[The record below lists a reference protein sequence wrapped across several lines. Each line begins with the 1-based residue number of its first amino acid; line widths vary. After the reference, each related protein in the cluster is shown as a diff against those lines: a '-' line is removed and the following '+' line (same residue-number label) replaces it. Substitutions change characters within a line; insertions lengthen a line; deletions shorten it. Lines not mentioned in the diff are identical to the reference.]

1 MSLTL
6 LSFLLERLN
15 ALDRKLFFLINE
27 VLRNPLF
34 DWLMPFVTGARHFAV
49 PLLLLSL
56 ALLIWGGRKGRSI
69 LLSALILV
77 ILADAS
83 AGVLKGLFE
92 RPRPCQALTQVS
104 LLVGCSSSFSLPS
117 NHAVNAFA
125 LATLFAFYYRK
136 LAFPLFAMAV
146 LVGYSRVYVG
156 VHYPLDVLMGALW
169 GTTLALAFVHLSRRL
184 LGRWGENRLTGSGG
198 RYYTRTRRRKDDKPG
213 AGPLD
218 DPFPRCGLSL

>member
-1 MSLTL
+1 MNLTL
-6 LSFLLERLN
+6 PAFLLERLN

-34 DWLMPFVTGARHFAV
+34 DWLMPFVTGAKHFAV
-49 PLLLLSL
+49 PLFLLSL
-56 ALLIWGGRKGRSI
+56 ALLIWGGKKGRI
-69 LLSALILV
+69 ALLSALILV

-83 AGVLKGLFE
+83 AETLKGLFE

-104 LLVGCSSSFSLPS
+104 LLVGCTGSFSLPS

-125 LATLFAFYYRK
+125 LATLFASYYRK
-136 LAFPLFAMAV
+136 LAFPLFALAF

-169 GTTLALAFVHLSRRL
+169 GITLALAFAHLSRRL
-184 LGRWGENRLTGSGG
+184 LGRWGLETLDGSG
-198 RYYTRTRRRKDDKPG
+198 RKRLHSNQEEEG
-213 AGPLD
+213 
-218 DPFPRCGLSL
+218 